1 MRTRSIFFHQMKN
14 GRTHLWY
21 CFPWYSLCHWNI
33 FSHNLHFIASFC
45 STLCLY
51 LIKAPDCKLIFL
63 AVYLIL
69 KVVYKNANC
78 IEIIIKLLTRNC
90 IFSATIYLLL
100 NLIVDKSC
108 GYSSSIKTANSFK
121 MSFSFFLLQQNE
133 NHMKLFFGHSDWKL
147 LHQTV
152 FFLPSKITTSNCIF
166 FLPSN
171 WCL

>member
-1 MRTRSIFFHQMKN
+1 MKN
-14 GRTHLWY
+14 GRTHVLDHLFGQIQY

-33 FSHNLHFIASFC
+33 VSHDLHFIVSFC

-90 IFSATIYLLL
+90 IFSVTIYLLL

-108 GYSSSIKTANSFK
+108 GDSSSIKTANSFK
-121 MSFSFFLLQQNE
+121 LSFSFFSPST
-133 NHMKLFFGHSDWKL
+133 KWKS
-147 LHQTV
+147 HETV
-152 FFLPSKITTSNCIF
+152 FLSFKLKITASNCFF

-171 WCL
+171 